1 MEIKK
6 YQRCE
11 ECGRKFINK
20 HTCNTNMIV
29 YKKIAEGKNR
39 YVVNGFKQDK
49 FNFDQPNEDI
59 VVVHYDIETHTR
71 SGPDNMRVHI
81 PYIIGFVDN
90 ISNSFQHFTGSDC
103 MEKFIVHLFSYRK
116 ESKIYINAFNGSKFD
131 HYEFV
136 KKLNKMFSERN
147 DSGDGSFKLDKLVLN
162 NGAILKATVGNI
174 NCFDISK
181 HITGSLRQNLKAMGC
196 TVQKGDFD
204 YSLGDDW
211 EKMSDIDQASCLQY
225 LKGDV
230 LGLKELTELLNQGCF
245 EKFGIN
251 VYKYM
256 STSQLTY
263 AVWVNFLYKQSRYV
277 CTYIGPTSFLWTLK
291 KQHI

>member
-1 MEIKK
+1 MRLIHPKATNNNCFFKCIQPYIPELNERIIRSECNRIRKQFDIKPDDKVDVKSALRIFEKHNSNGKYGIEIWSKDIPVGEVLGTDSTLTLSLEDDHYSIMEIKK

-29 YKKIAEGKNR
+29 YKKIAEGRNR

-49 FNFDQPNEDI
+49 FNFDKPNEDI

-103 MEKFIVHLFSYRK
+103 MEKFIVHLFGYRK
-116 ESKIYINAFNGSKFD
+116 ECNIYINAYNGSKFK

-136 KKLNKMFSERN
+136 KKLNKMYS
-147 DSGDGSFKLDKLVLN
+147 DHDDGLFKLD
-162 NGAILKATVGNI
+162 
-174 NCFDISK
+174 
-181 HITGSLRQNLKAMGC
+181 
-196 TVQKGDFD
+196 
-204 YSLGDDW
+204 
-211 EKMSDIDQASCLQY
+211 
-225 LKGDV
+225 
-230 LGLKELTELLNQGCF
+230 
-245 EKFGIN
+245 
-251 VYKYM
+251 
-256 STSQLTY
+256 
-263 AVWVNFLYKQSRYV
+263 
-277 CTYIGPTSFLWTLK
+277 
-291 KQHI
+291 